1 MKKML
6 VLLIGITLLCTSCTN
21 LPSNTR
27 EIINQTDEI
36 KFVNPD
42 SEEIQEPF
50 GNYILIRYYPTGQI
64 GKQQIYVDLVFT
76 NNVVCTWSL
85 GEVQPWERDENILY
99 FTPDEDNCPSLDT
112 RNGVSWYV
120 NSNYAQLKF
129 QENDDSQNIV
139 IQELEIWSMVG
150 STFYKLEK
158 VDD

>member
-1 MKKML
+1 ML
-6 VLLIGITLLCTSCTN
+6 VLLIGVTLLCTSCTN

-42 SEEIQEPF
+42 SEEIQKPF

-64 GKQQIYVDLVFT
+64 GKQQIFADLIFG
-76 NNVVCTWSL
+76 NNTVCTWNL
-85 GEVQPWERDENILY
+85 EGTQPWDRGQDPLY
-99 FTPDEDNCPSLDT
+99 FTPDADNCPTLDP

-129 QENDDSQNIV
+129 QESNDSQNIV